1 MNSPYL
7 RILQLLKYRKNSD
20 HTSIGEWRDVCHTK
34 RIIAA
39 FKGHCSLEIEDIE
52 CRKDVF
58 MKKTSPIPQPK
69 TFGPLGNL
77 PLIDKDRPTLSL
89 SKLAD
94 EYGPIFQLNTPAGTT
109 IIVSGHELVEEIC
122 DESRFDKSIEG
133 ALEKVRAFSGDGLFT
148 SWTHEPNWRKAHNI
162 LMPTFSQRAMKE
174 YHSMM
179 VDIAVQLIQK
189 WARLNPNEAVDVPGD
204 MTRLT
209 LDTIGL
215 CGFNYRFNSYY
226 RETPH
231 PFINS
236 MVRALDEAMHQM
248 QRLDFQDKLMVRT
261 KRQFHHDIQTMF
273 SLVDSIIAERK
284 ADGDQDEKDLLAR
297 MLNVEDPETGE
308 KLDDENIRF
317 QIITFLIAG
326 HETTSGL
333 LSFAIYFLL
342 KNPDK
347 MKKAYEEVDQVLT
360 GPTPTYKQVL
370 QLSYIRMIL
379 NESLRLW
386 PTAPAF
392 SLYAK
397 EDTVI
402 GGKYPITTKDR
413 ISVLIPQLHRDKEA
427 WGENAEEFHPERF
440 ENPDQVPHHAYKPF
454 GNGQRACIGMQFA
467 LHEATLVLGMIL
479 QYFKLID
486 HTNYELDIKQTLTL
500 KPGDFKIR
508 VQSRNQEA
516 MNSAVLT
523 SDEKAPDDQKEK
535 PDTKSASIVGVNNR
549 PLLVLYG
556 SDTGTAEG
564 VARELADTASMHG
577 VRTEVA
583 ALNDQIGKLPKEGA
597 VLIVTSSYNGKPPS
611 NAGQFVQWLEEIK
624 PGELTGV
631 QYAVFGC
638 GDHNWASTYQDVPRY
653 IDEQLAQKGAARF
666 SARGEGD
673 VSGDFEGQ
681 LDQWKQTMWS
691 DAMNAFGL
699 KLNENAEKERSTL
712 SLEFVRGLGGS
723 PLARSYEAVH
733 ASVTEN
739 RELQSA
745 DSDRSTRH
753 IEIALPPGV
762 TYQEGDHLGVLPS
775 NSQEKVNRILRRF
788 GLKGNDQVTLTA
800 SGRSAA
806 HLPLDRPVSL
816 HDLLS
821 YSVDVQ
827 EAATRAQIRELAAF
841 TVCPPHKRELEDLA
855 EEGVYQEKILQ
866 KRISM
871 LDLLEKYEA
880 CEMPFERFL
889 ELLRPLKPRYYSIS
903 SSPRV
908 NPEQAAITVGVVR
921 SPAWSGHGEYRGVAS
936 NYLADRTPGDDI
948 DMFVRTPESRFQ
960 LPEDPEKPIIMV
972 GPGTGVAPFRG
983 FLQARAALK
992 QEGKT
997 LGEAHLYFG
1006 CRNDN
1011 DFIYRGELEAYEKEG
1026 IVTLHTAFSRKEG
1039 IPKTYVQHLMA
1050 ENAEELISIL
1060 DQGGHLYV
1068 CGDGSKMAPDVETTL
1083 QKAYQSVHGVGEQEA
1098 QKWLGN
1104 LQTNG
1109 MYAKDVW
1116 AGI

>member
-1 MNSPYL
+1 
-7 RILQLLKYRKNSD
+7 
-20 HTSIGEWRDVCHTK
+20 
-34 RIIAA
+34 
-39 FKGHCSLEIEDIE
+39 
-52 CRKDVF
+52 
-58 MKKTSPIPQPK
+58 MKETSPIPQPK

-77 PLIDKDRPTLSL
+77 PLIDKDKPTLSL
-89 SKLAD
+89 IKLA
-94 EYGPIFQLNTPAGTT
+94 EEQGPIFQLHTPAGTT
-109 IIVSGHELVEEIC
+109 IVVSGHELVKEVC
-122 DESRFDKSIEG
+122 DEERFDKSIEG

-162 LMPTFSQRAMKE
+162 LMPTFSQRAMKD
-174 YHSMM
+174 YHEKM

-248 QRLDFQDKLMVRT
+248 QRLDVQGKLMVRT
-261 KRQFHHDIQTMF
+261 KRQFHHDIKTMF
-273 SLVDSIIAERK
+273 LLVDSIIAERR
-284 ADGDQDEKDLLAR
+284 ANGDQDEKDLLAR

-308 KLDDENIRF
+308 KLADENIRF

-333 LSFAIYFLL
+333 LSFATYFLL
-342 KNPDK
+342 KHPDK
-347 MKKAYEEVDQVLT
+347 LKKAYEEADRVLT
-360 GPTPTYKQVL
+360 GAAPTYKQVL
-370 QLSYIRMIL
+370 ELKYIRMIL

-392 SLYAK
+392 SLYPK

-413 ISVLIPQLHRDKEA
+413 ISVLIPQLHRDQDA
-427 WGENAEEFHPERF
+427 WGKDAEEFRPERF
-440 ENPDQVPHHAYKPF
+440 EHQDQVPHHAYKPF

-479 QYFKLID
+479 KYFTLID
-486 HTNYELDIKQTLTL
+486 HENYELDIKQTLTL
-500 KPGDFKIR
+500 KPGDFRIR
-508 VQSRNQEA
+508 VQTRHQEA
-516 MNSAVLT
+516 ILADVPAA
-523 SDEKAPDDQKEK
+523 EKAAGDEQKEK
-535 PDTKSASIVGVNNR
+535 RETKGASVIGLNNR
-549 PLLVLYG
+549 PLLVMYG

-564 VARELADTASMHG
+564 VARELADTASLHG

-583 ALNDQIGKLPKEGA
+583 PLNDQIGKLPKEGA
-597 VLIVTSSYNGKPPS
+597 VVIVTSSYNGKPPS
-611 NAGQFVQWLEEIK
+611 NAGQFVQWLQEIK
-624 PGELTGV
+624 PGELEGV
-631 QYAVFGC
+631 HYAVFGC
-638 GDHNWASTYQDVPRY
+638 GDHNWASTYQYVPRF
-653 IDEQLAQKGAARF
+653 IDEQLAKKGATRF

-681 LDQWKQTMWS
+681 LDEWKKNMWA
-691 DAMNAFGL
+691 DAIKAFGL
-699 KLNENAEKERSTL
+699 ELNENADKERSML
-712 SLEFVRGLGGS
+712 SLQFVRGLGES
-723 PLARSYEAVH
+723 PLARSYEAAH
-733 ASVTEN
+733 ASIAEN

-753 IEIALPPGV
+753 IEIALPPDV
-762 TYQEGDHLGVLPS
+762 EYQEGDHLGVLPK
-775 NSQEKVNRILRRF
+775 NSPTNVSRILHRF
-788 GLKGNDQVTLTA
+788 GLKGTDQVTLSA
-800 SGRSAA
+800 SGRSAG
-806 HLPLDRPVSL
+806 HLPLGRPVSL

-821 YSVDVQ
+821 YSVEVQ

-841 TVCPPHKRELEDLA
+841 TACPPHKRELEELA
-855 EEGVYQEKILQ
+855 AEGVYQEQILK

-871 LDLLEKYEA
+871 LDLLEQYEA
-880 CEMPFERFL
+880 CDMPFERFL

-908 NPEQAAITVGVVR
+908 NSGQASITVGVVR
-921 SPAWSGHGEYRGVAS
+921 GPAWSGRGEYRGVS
-936 NYLADRTPGDDI
+936 SYYLAERQAGDDI
-948 DMFVRTPESRFQ
+948 VMFVRTPESRFQ
-960 LPEDPEKPIIMV
+960 LPEDPETPIIMV

-983 FLQARAALK
+983 FLQARSALK
-992 QEGKT
+992 REGKT

-1006 CRNDN
+1006 CRNDR
-1011 DFIYRGELEAYEKEG
+1011 DFIYRDELEQFEKDG
-1026 IVTLHTAFSRKEG
+1026 IVTVHTAFSRKEG
-1039 IPKTYVQHLMA
+1039 LPKTYVQHLMA
-1050 ENAEELISIL
+1050 DHAETLISIL
-1060 DQGGHLYV
+1060 DRGGRLYV
-1068 CGDGSKMAPDVETTL
+1068 CGDGSKMAPDVEAAL
-1083 QKAYQSVHGVGEQEA
+1083 QQAYQSVHGTGQQEA
-1098 QKWLGN
+1098 QN
-1104 LQTNG
+1104 LLKHLLDTG

-1116 AGI
+1116 SGI

>member
-1 MNSPYL
+1 
-7 RILQLLKYRKNSD
+7 
-20 HTSIGEWRDVCHTK
+20 
-34 RIIAA
+34 
-39 FKGHCSLEIEDIE
+39 
-52 CRKDVF
+52 
-58 MKKTSPIPQPK
+58 MKETSPIPQPK

-77 PLIDKDRPTLSL
+77 PLIDKDKPTLSL
-89 SKLAD
+89 IKLA
-94 EYGPIFQLNTPAGTT
+94 EEQGPIFQIHTPAGTT
-109 IIVSGHELVEEIC
+109 IVVSGHELVKEVC
-122 DESRFDKSIEG
+122 DEERFDKSIEG

-162 LMPTFSQRAMKE
+162 LMPTFSQRAMKD
-174 YHSMM
+174 YHEKM

-273 SLVDSIIAERK
+273 SLVDSIIAERRSN
-284 ADGDQDEKDLLAR
+284 GDQDEKDLLAR

-333 LSFAIYFLL
+333 LSFAIYYLL
-342 KNPDK
+342 KHPDK
-347 MKKAYEEVDQVLT
+347 LKKAYEEVDRVLT
-360 GPTPTYKQVL
+360 DAAPTYKQVL
-370 QLSYIRMIL
+370 ELTYIRMIL

-392 SLYAK
+392 SLYPK

-413 ISVLIPQLHRDKEA
+413 ISVLIPQLHRDRDA
-427 WGENAEEFHPERF
+427 WGEDAEEFRPERF
-440 ENPDQVPHHAYKPF
+440 EHQDQVPHHAYKPF

-467 LHEATLVLGMIL
+467 LHEATLVLGMVL
-479 QYFKLID
+479 KYFTLID
-486 HTNYELDIKQTLTL
+486 HENYELDIKQTLTL
-500 KPGDFKIR
+500 KPGDFRIR
-508 VQSRNQEA
+508 VQTRNQEA
-516 MNSAVLT
+516 IHADVPAA
-523 SDEKAPDDQKEK
+523 EKAAPDEQKEK
-535 PDTKSASIVGVNNR
+535 TETKGASVIGLNNR

-564 VARELADTASMHG
+564 VARELADTASLHG

-583 ALNDQIGKLPKEGA
+583 PLNDQIGKLPQEGA
-597 VLIVTSSYNGKPPS
+597 VVIVTSSYNGKPPS
-611 NAGQFVQWLEEIK
+611 NAGQFVQWLQEIK
-624 PGELTGV
+624 PGELEGV
-631 QYAVFGC
+631 HYAVFGC
-638 GDHNWASTYQDVPRY
+638 GDHNWASTYQYVPRF
-653 IDEQLAQKGAARF
+653 IDEQLAEKGATRF
-666 SARGEGD
+666 SPRGEGD

-681 LDQWKQTMWS
+681 LDEWKKSMWS
-691 DAMNAFGL
+691 DAIKAFGL
-699 KLNENAEKERSTL
+699 ELNENADKERSTL
-712 SLEFVRGLGGS
+712 SLQFVRGLGES
-723 PLARSYEAVH
+723 PLARSYEAAH
-733 ASVTEN
+733 ASIAEN

-745 DSDRSTRH
+745 NSDRSTRH
-753 IEIALPPGV
+753 IEIALPPDV
-762 TYQEGDHLGVLPS
+762 EYREGDHLGVLPR
-775 NSQEKVNRILRRF
+775 NSQTNVSRILHRF
-788 GLKGNDQVTLTA
+788 GLKGTDQVTLSA
-800 SGRSAA
+800 SGRSAG
-806 HLPLDRPVSL
+806 HLPLGRPVSL
-816 HDLLS
+816 QDLLS
-821 YSVDVQ
+821 YSVEVQ

-841 TVCPPHKRELEDLA
+841 TVCPPHKRELEDLTA
-855 EEGVYQEKILQ
+855 EGVYQEQILK

-880 CEMPFERFL
+880 CDMPFERFL

-908 NPEQAAITVGVVR
+908 NPEQASITVGVVR
-921 SPAWSGHGEYRGVAS
+921 GPAWSGRGEYRGVAS
-936 NYLADRTPGDDI
+936 NYLAERKAGDDVV
-948 DMFVRTPESRFQ
+948 MFVRTPESRFQ
-960 LPEDPEKPIIMV
+960 LPEDPETPIIMV

-992 QEGKT
+992 REGKT

-1006 CRNDN
+1006 CRNDR
-1011 DFIYRGELEAYEKEG
+1011 DFIYREELEQFEKDG
-1026 IVTLHTAFSRKEG
+1026 IVTVHTAFSRKEG
-1039 IPKTYVQHLMA
+1039 MPKTYVQHLMSDHA
-1050 ENAEELISIL
+1050 ETLISIL
-1060 DQGGHLYV
+1060 DRGGRLYV
-1068 CGDGSKMAPDVETTL
+1068 CGDGSKMAPDVEAAL
-1083 QKAYQSVHGVGEQEA
+1083 QKAYQSVHGTSEQEA
-1098 QKWLGN
+1098 QNWLKH
-1104 LQTNG
+1104 LQDTG
-1109 MYAKDVW
+1109 IYAKDVW
-1116 AGI
+1116 SGL

>member
-1 MNSPYL
+1 
-7 RILQLLKYRKNSD
+7 
-20 HTSIGEWRDVCHTK
+20 
-34 RIIAA
+34 
-39 FKGHCSLEIEDIE
+39 
-52 CRKDVF
+52 
-58 MKKTSPIPQPK
+58 MKETSPIPQPK

-89 SKLAD
+89 IKLA
-94 EYGPIFQLNTPAGTT
+94 EEQGPIFQIHTPAGTT
-109 IIVSGHELVEEIC
+109 IVVSGHELVKEVC
-122 DESRFDKSIEG
+122 DEERFDKSIEG

-162 LMPTFSQRAMKE
+162 LMPTFSQRAMKD
-174 YHSMM
+174 YHEKM

-273 SLVDSIIAERK
+273 SLVDSIIAERRSN
-284 ADGDQDEKDLLAR
+284 GDQDEKDLLAR

-333 LSFAIYFLL
+333 LSFAIYYLL
-342 KNPDK
+342 KHPDK
-347 MKKAYEEVDQVLT
+347 LKKAYEEVDRVLT
-360 GPTPTYKQVL
+360 DAAPTYKQVL
-370 QLSYIRMIL
+370 ELTYIRMIL

-392 SLYAK
+392 SLYPK

-413 ISVLIPQLHRDKEA
+413 ISVLIPQLHRDRDA
-427 WGENAEEFHPERF
+427 WGEDAEEFRPERF
-440 ENPDQVPHHAYKPF
+440 EHQDQVPHHAYKPF

-467 LHEATLVLGMIL
+467 LHEATLVLGMVL
-479 QYFKLID
+479 KYFTLID
-486 HTNYELDIKQTLTL
+486 HENYELDIKQTLTL
-500 KPGDFKIR
+500 KPGDFRIR
-508 VQSRNQEA
+508 VQTRNQEA
-516 MNSAVLT
+516 IHADVPAA
-523 SDEKAPDDQKEK
+523 EKAAPDEQKEK
-535 PDTKSASIVGVNNR
+535 TETKGASVIGLNNR

-564 VARELADTASMHG
+564 VARELADTASLHG

-583 ALNDQIGKLPKEGA
+583 PLNDQIGKLPQDGA
-597 VLIVTSSYNGKPPS
+597 VVIVTSSYNGKPPS
-611 NAGQFVQWLEEIK
+611 NAGQFVQWLQEIK
-624 PGELTGV
+624 PGELEGV
-631 QYAVFGC
+631 HYAVFGC
-638 GDHNWASTYQDVPRY
+638 GDHNWASTYQYVPRF
-653 IDEQLAQKGAARF
+653 IDEQLAEKGATRF
-666 SARGEGD
+666 SKRGEGD

-681 LDQWKQTMWS
+681 LDEWKKSMWA
-691 DAMNAFGL
+691 DAIKAFGL
-699 KLNENAEKERSTL
+699 ELNENADKERSTL
-712 SLEFVRGLGGS
+712 SLQFVRGLGES
-723 PLARSYEAVH
+723 PLARSYEAAH
-733 ASVTEN
+733 ASIAEN

-753 IEIALPPGV
+753 IEIALPPDV
-762 TYQEGDHLGVLPS
+762 EYREGDHLGVLPR
-775 NSQEKVNRILRRF
+775 NSQTNVSRILHRF
-788 GLKGNDQVTLTA
+788 GLKGTDQVTLSA
-800 SGRSAA
+800 SGRSAG
-806 HLPLDRPVSL
+806 HLPLGRPVSL
-816 HDLLS
+816 QDLLS
-821 YSVDVQ
+821 YSVEVQ

-841 TVCPPHKRELEDLA
+841 TVCPPHKRELQDLTA
-855 EEGVYQEKILQ
+855 EGVYQEQILK

-880 CEMPFERFL
+880 CDMPFERFL

-908 NPEQAAITVGVVR
+908 NPEQASITVGVVR
-921 SPAWSGHGEYRGVAS
+921 GPAWSGLGEYRGVAS
-936 NYLADRTPGDDI
+936 NYLAERKTGDDVV
-948 DMFVRTPESRFQ
+948 MFVRTPEARFQ
-960 LPEDPEKPIIMV
+960 LPENPENPIIMV

-992 QEGKT
+992 REGKT

-1006 CRNDN
+1006 CRNDW
-1011 DFIYRGELEAYEKEG
+1011 DFIYREELEQFEKDG
-1026 IVTLHTAFSRKEG
+1026 IVTVHTAFSRKEG
-1039 IPKTYVQHLMA
+1039 MPKTYVQHLMSDHA
-1050 ENAEELISIL
+1050 ETLISIL
-1060 DQGGHLYV
+1060 DRGGRLYV
-1068 CGDGSKMAPDVETTL
+1068 CGDGSKMAPDVEAAL
-1083 QKAYQSVHGVGEQEA
+1083 QKAYQSVHGTSEQEA
-1098 QKWLGN
+1098 QNWLKH
-1104 LQTNG
+1104 LQDTG
-1109 MYAKDVW
+1109 IYAKDVW
-1116 AGI
+1116 SGL

>member
-1 MNSPYL
+1 
-7 RILQLLKYRKNSD
+7 
-20 HTSIGEWRDVCHTK
+20 
-34 RIIAA
+34 
-39 FKGHCSLEIEDIE
+39 
-52 CRKDVF
+52 
-58 MKKTSPIPQPK
+58 MKETSPIPQPK

-89 SKLAD
+89 IKLA
-94 EYGPIFQLNTPAGTT
+94 EEQGPIFQIHTPAGTT
-109 IIVSGHELVEEIC
+109 IVVSGHELVKEVC
-122 DESRFDKSIEG
+122 DEERFDKSIEG

-162 LMPTFSQRAMKE
+162 LMPTFSQRAMKD
-174 YHSMM
+174 YHEKM

-273 SLVDSIIAERK
+273 SLVDSIIAERRSN
-284 ADGDQDEKDLLAR
+284 GDQDEKDLLAR

-333 LSFAIYFLL
+333 LSFAIYYLL
-342 KNPDK
+342 KHPDK
-347 MKKAYEEVDQVLT
+347 LKKAYEEVDRVLT
-360 GPTPTYKQVL
+360 DAAPTYKQVL
-370 QLSYIRMIL
+370 ELTYIRMIL

-392 SLYAK
+392 SLYPK
-397 EDTVI
+397 EYTVI

-413 ISVLIPQLHRDKEA
+413 ISVLIPQLHRDRDA
-427 WGENAEEFHPERF
+427 WGADAEEFRPERF
-440 ENPDQVPHHAYKPF
+440 EHQDQVPHHAYKPF

-467 LHEATLVLGMIL
+467 LHEATLVLGMVL
-479 QYFKLID
+479 KYFTLID
-486 HTNYELDIKQTLTL
+486 HENYELDIKQTLTL
-500 KPGDFKIR
+500 KPGDFRIR
-508 VQSRNQEA
+508 VQTRNQEA
-516 MNSAVLT
+516 IHADVRAT
-523 SDEKAPDDQKEK
+523 EKAAPDEQKEK
-535 PDTKSASIVGVNNR
+535 TETKGASVIGLNNR

-564 VARELADTASMHG
+564 VARELADTASLHG

-583 ALNDQIGKLPKEGA
+583 PLNDQIGKLPQEGA
-597 VLIVTSSYNGKPPS
+597 VVIVTSSYNGKPPS
-611 NAGQFVQWLEEIK
+611 NAGQFVQWLQEIK
-624 PGELTGV
+624 PGELEGV
-631 QYAVFGC
+631 HYAVFGC
-638 GDHNWASTYQDVPRY
+638 GDHNWASTYQYVPRF
-653 IDEQLAQKGAARF
+653 IDEQLAEKGATRF
-666 SARGEGD
+666 SKRGEGD

-681 LDQWKQTMWS
+681 LDEWKKSMWA
-691 DAMNAFGL
+691 DAIKAFGL
-699 KLNENAEKERSTL
+699 ELNENADKERSTL
-712 SLEFVRGLGGS
+712 SLQFVRGLGES
-723 PLARSYEAVH
+723 PLARSYEAAH
-733 ASVTEN
+733 ASIAEN

-745 DSDRSTRH
+745 NSDRSTRH
-753 IEIALPPGV
+753 IEIALPPDV
-762 TYQEGDHLGVLPS
+762 EYREGDHLGVLPR
-775 NSQEKVNRILRRF
+775 NSQTNVSRILHRF
-788 GLKGNDQVTLTA
+788 GLKGTDQVTLSA
-800 SGRSAA
+800 SGRSAG
-806 HLPLDRPVSL
+806 HLPLGRPVSL
-816 HDLLS
+816 QDLLS
-821 YSVDVQ
+821 YSVEVQ

-841 TVCPPHKRELEDLA
+841 TVCPPHKRELEDLTA
-855 EEGVYQEKILQ
+855 EGVYQEQILK

-880 CEMPFERFL
+880 CDMPFERFL

-908 NPEQAAITVGVVR
+908 NPEQASITVGVVR
-921 SPAWSGHGEYRGVAS
+921 GPAWSGLGEYRGVAS
-936 NYLADRTPGDDI
+936 NYLAERKTGDDVV
-948 DMFVRTPESRFQ
+948 MFIRTPESRFQ
-960 LPEDPEKPIIMV
+960 LPEDPETPIIMV

-992 QEGKT
+992 REGKT

-1006 CRNDN
+1006 CRNDR
-1011 DFIYRGELEAYEKEG
+1011 DFIYRDELEQFEKDG
-1026 IVTLHTAFSRKEG
+1026 IVTVHTAFSRKEG
-1039 IPKTYVQHLMA
+1039 MPKTYVQHLMSDHA
-1050 ENAEELISIL
+1050 ETLISIL
-1060 DQGGHLYV
+1060 DRGGRLYV
-1068 CGDGSKMAPDVETTL
+1068 CGDGSKMAPDVEAAL
-1083 QKAYQSVHGVGEQEA
+1083 QKAYQSVHGTSEQEA
-1098 QKWLGN
+1098 QNWLKH
-1104 LQTNG
+1104 LQDTG
-1109 MYAKDVW
+1109 IYAKDVW
-1116 AGI
+1116 SGL

>member
-1 MNSPYL
+1 
-7 RILQLLKYRKNSD
+7 
-20 HTSIGEWRDVCHTK
+20 
-34 RIIAA
+34 
-39 FKGHCSLEIEDIE
+39 
-52 CRKDVF
+52 
-58 MKKTSPIPQPK
+58 MKETSPIPQPK

-89 SKLAD
+89 IKLA
-94 EYGPIFQLNTPAGTT
+94 EEQGPIFQIHTPAGTT
-109 IIVSGHELVEEIC
+109 IVVSGHELVKEVC
-122 DESRFDKSIEG
+122 DEERFDKSIEG

-162 LMPTFSQRAMKE
+162 LMPTFSQRAMKD
-174 YHSMM
+174 YHEKM

-273 SLVDSIIAERK
+273 SLVDSIIAERRSN
-284 ADGDQDEKDLLAR
+284 GDQDEKDLLAR

-333 LSFAIYFLL
+333 LSFAIYYLL
-342 KNPDK
+342 KHPDK
-347 MKKAYEEVDQVLT
+347 LKKAYEEVDRVLT
-360 GPTPTYKQVL
+360 DAAPTYKQVL
-370 QLSYIRMIL
+370 ELTYIRMIL

-392 SLYAK
+392 SLYPK

-413 ISVLIPQLHRDKEA
+413 ISVLIPQLHRDRDA
-427 WGENAEEFHPERF
+427 WGEDAEEFRPERF
-440 ENPDQVPHHAYKPF
+440 EHQDQVPHHAYKPF

-467 LHEATLVLGMIL
+467 LHEATLVLGMVL
-479 QYFKLID
+479 KYFTLID
-486 HTNYELDIKQTLTL
+486 HENYELDIKQTLTL
-500 KPGDFKIR
+500 KPGDFRIR
-508 VQSRNQEA
+508 VQTRNQEA
-516 MNSAVLT
+516 IHADVPAA
-523 SDEKAPDDQKEK
+523 EKAAPDEQKEK
-535 PDTKSASIVGVNNR
+535 TETKGASVIGLNNR

-564 VARELADTASMHG
+564 VARELADTASLHG

-583 ALNDQIGKLPKEGA
+583 PLNDQIGKLPQEGA
-597 VLIVTSSYNGKPPS
+597 VVIVTSSYNGKPPS
-611 NAGQFVQWLEEIK
+611 NAGQFVQWLQEIK
-624 PGELTGV
+624 PGELEGV
-631 QYAVFGC
+631 HYAVFGC
-638 GDHNWASTYQDVPRY
+638 GDHNWASTYQYVPRF
-653 IDEQLAQKGAARF
+653 IDEQLAEKGATRF
-666 SARGEGD
+666 SPRGEGD

-681 LDQWKQTMWS
+681 LDEWKKSMWS
-691 DAMNAFGL
+691 DAIKAFGL
-699 KLNENAEKERSTL
+699 ELNENADKERSTL
-712 SLEFVRGLGGS
+712 SLQFVRGLGES
-723 PLARSYEAVH
+723 PLARSYEAAH
-733 ASVTEN
+733 ASIAEN

-745 DSDRSTRH
+745 NSDRSTRH
-753 IEIALPPGV
+753 IEIALPPDV
-762 TYQEGDHLGVLPS
+762 EYREGDHLGVLPR
-775 NSQEKVNRILRRF
+775 NSQTNVSRILHRF
-788 GLKGNDQVTLTA
+788 GLKGTDQVTLSA
-800 SGRSAA
+800 SGRSAG
-806 HLPLDRPVSL
+806 HLPLGRPVSL
-816 HDLLS
+816 QDLLS
-821 YSVDVQ
+821 YSVEVQ

-841 TVCPPHKRELEDLA
+841 TVCPPHKRELEDLTA
-855 EEGVYQEKILQ
+855 EGVYQEQILK

-880 CEMPFERFL
+880 CDMPFERFL

-908 NPEQAAITVGVVR
+908 NPEQASITVGVVR
-921 SPAWSGHGEYRGVAS
+921 GPAWSGRGEYRGVAS
-936 NYLADRTPGDDI
+936 NYLAERKTGDDVV
-948 DMFVRTPESRFQ
+948 MFVRTPESRFQ
-960 LPEDPEKPIIMV
+960 LPENPETPIIMV

-992 QEGKT
+992 REGKT

-1006 CRNDN
+1006 CRNDR
-1011 DFIYRGELEAYEKEG
+1011 DFIYRDELEQFEKDG
-1026 IVTLHTAFSRKEG
+1026 IVTVHTAFSRKEG
-1039 IPKTYVQHLMA
+1039 MPKTYVQHLMSDHA
-1050 ENAEELISIL
+1050 ETLISIV
-1060 DQGGHLYV
+1060 DRGGRLYV
-1068 CGDGSKMAPDVETTL
+1068 CGDGSKMAPDVEAAL
-1083 QKAYQSVHGVGEQEA
+1083 QKAYQSVHGTSEQEA
-1098 QKWLGN
+1098 QNWLKH
-1104 LQTNG
+1104 LQDTG
-1109 MYAKDVW
+1109 IYAKDVW
-1116 AGI
+1116 SGL

>member
-1 MNSPYL
+1 
-7 RILQLLKYRKNSD
+7 
-20 HTSIGEWRDVCHTK
+20 
-34 RIIAA
+34 
-39 FKGHCSLEIEDIE
+39 
-52 CRKDVF
+52 
-58 MKKTSPIPQPK
+58 MKETSPIPQPK
-69 TFGPLGNL
+69 TYGPLGNL
-77 PLIDKDRPTLSL
+77 PLIDKDKPTLSL
-89 SKLAD
+89 IKLA
-94 EYGPIFQLNTPAGTT
+94 EEQGPIFQIHTPAGTT
-109 IIVSGHELVEEIC
+109 IVVSGHELVKEVC
-122 DESRFDKSIEG
+122 DEERFDKSIEG

-162 LMPTFSQRAMKE
+162 LMPTFSQRAMKD
-174 YHSMM
+174 YHEKM

-273 SLVDSIIAERK
+273 SLVDSIIAERRSN
-284 ADGDQDEKDLLAR
+284 GDQDEKDLLAR

-333 LSFAIYFLL
+333 LSFAIYYLL
-342 KNPDK
+342 KHPDK
-347 MKKAYEEVDQVLT
+347 LKKAYEEVDRVLT
-360 GPTPTYKQVL
+360 DAAPTYKQVL
-370 QLSYIRMIL
+370 ELTYIRMIL

-392 SLYAK
+392 SLYPK

-413 ISVLIPQLHRDKEA
+413 ISVLIPQLHRDRDA
-427 WGENAEEFHPERF
+427 WGEDAEEFRPERF
-440 ENPDQVPHHAYKPF
+440 EHQDQVPHHAYKPF

-467 LHEATLVLGMIL
+467 LHEATLVLGMVL
-479 QYFKLID
+479 KYFTLID
-486 HTNYELDIKQTLTL
+486 HENYELDIKQTLTL
-500 KPGDFKIR
+500 KPGDFRIR
-508 VQSRNQEA
+508 VQTRNQEA
-516 MNSAVLT
+516 IHADVPAA
-523 SDEKAPDDQKEK
+523 EKAAPDEQKEK
-535 PDTKSASIVGVNNR
+535 TETKGASVIGLNNR

-564 VARELADTASMHG
+564 VARELADTASLHG

-583 ALNDQIGKLPKEGA
+583 PLNDQIGKLPQEGA
-597 VLIVTSSYNGKPPS
+597 VVIVTSSYNGKPPS
-611 NAGQFVQWLEEIK
+611 NAGQFVQWLQEIK
-624 PGELTGV
+624 PGELEGV
-631 QYAVFGC
+631 HYAVFGC
-638 GDHNWASTYQDVPRY
+638 GDHNWASTYQYVPRF
-653 IDEQLAQKGAARF
+653 IDEQLAEKGATRF
-666 SARGEGD
+666 SKRGEGD

-681 LDQWKQTMWS
+681 LDEWKKSMWA
-691 DAMNAFGL
+691 DAIKAFGL
-699 KLNENAEKERSTL
+699 ELNENADKERSTL
-712 SLEFVRGLGGS
+712 SLQFVRGLGES
-723 PLARSYEAVH
+723 PLARSYEAAH
-733 ASVTEN
+733 ASIAEN

-745 DSDRSTRH
+745 NSDRSTRH
-753 IEIALPPGV
+753 IEIALPPDV
-762 TYQEGDHLGVLPS
+762 EYREGDHLGVLPR
-775 NSQEKVNRILRRF
+775 NSQTNVNRILHRF
-788 GLKGNDQVTLTA
+788 GLKGTDQVTLSA
-800 SGRSAA
+800 SGRSAG
-806 HLPLDRPVSL
+806 HLPLGRPVSL
-816 HDLLS
+816 QDLLS
-821 YSVDVQ
+821 YSVEVQ

-841 TVCPPHKRELEDLA
+841 TVCPPHKRELEDLTA
-855 EEGVYQEKILQ
+855 EGVYQEQILK

-880 CEMPFERFL
+880 CDMPFERFL

-908 NPEQAAITVGVVR
+908 NPEQASITVGVVR
-921 SPAWSGHGEYRGVAS
+921 GPAWSGLGEYRGVAS
-936 NYLADRTPGDDI
+936 NYLAERKAGDDVV
-948 DMFVRTPESRFQ
+948 MFVRTPESRFQ
-960 LPEDPEKPIIMV
+960 LPEDPETPIIMV

-992 QEGKT
+992 REGKT

-1006 CRNDN
+1006 CRNDR
-1011 DFIYRGELEAYEKEG
+1011 DFIYRDELEQFEKDG
-1026 IVTLHTAFSRKEG
+1026 IVTVHTAFSRKEG
-1039 IPKTYVQHLMA
+1039 MPKTYVQHLMSDHA
-1050 ENAEELISIL
+1050 ETLISIL
-1060 DQGGHLYV
+1060 DRGGRLYV
-1068 CGDGSKMAPDVETTL
+1068 CGDGSKMAPDVEAAL
-1083 QKAYQSVHGVGEQEA
+1083 QKAYQSVHGTSEQEA
-1098 QKWLGN
+1098 QNWLKH
-1104 LQTNG
+1104 LQDTG
-1109 MYAKDVW
+1109 IYAKDVW
-1116 AGI
+1116 SGL

>member
-1 MNSPYL
+1 
-7 RILQLLKYRKNSD
+7 
-20 HTSIGEWRDVCHTK
+20 
-34 RIIAA
+34 
-39 FKGHCSLEIEDIE
+39 
-52 CRKDVF
+52 
-58 MKKTSPIPQPK
+58 MKETSPIPQPK

-89 SKLAD
+89 IKLA
-94 EYGPIFQLNTPAGTT
+94 EEQGPIFQIHTPAGTT
-109 IIVSGHELVEEIC
+109 IVVSGHELVKEVC
-122 DESRFDKSIEG
+122 DEERFDKSIEG

-162 LMPTFSQRAMKE
+162 LMPTFSQRAMKD
-174 YHSMM
+174 YHEKM

-231 PFINS
+231 PFISS

-273 SLVDSIIAERK
+273 SLVDSIIAERRSN
-284 ADGDQDEKDLLAR
+284 GDQDEKDLLAR

-333 LSFAIYFLL
+333 LSFAIYYLL
-342 KNPDK
+342 KHPDK
-347 MKKAYEEVDQVLT
+347 LKKAYEEVDRVLT
-360 GPTPTYKQVL
+360 DAAPTYKQVL
-370 QLSYIRMIL
+370 ELTYIRMIL

-392 SLYAK
+392 SLYPK

-413 ISVLIPQLHRDKEA
+413 ISVLIPQLHRDRDA
-427 WGENAEEFHPERF
+427 WGEDAEEFRPERF
-440 ENPDQVPHHAYKPF
+440 EHQDQVPHHAYKPF

-467 LHEATLVLGMIL
+467 LHEATLVLGMVL
-479 QYFKLID
+479 KYFTLID
-486 HTNYELDIKQTLTL
+486 HENYELDIKQTLTL
-500 KPGDFKIR
+500 KPGDFRIR
-508 VQSRNQEA
+508 VQTRNQEA
-516 MNSAVLT
+516 IHADVPAA
-523 SDEKAPDDQKEK
+523 EKAAPDEQKEK
-535 PDTKSASIVGVNNR
+535 TETKGASVIGLNNR

-564 VARELADTASMHG
+564 VARELADTASLHG

-583 ALNDQIGKLPKEGA
+583 PLNDQIGKLPQEGA
-597 VLIVTSSYNGKPPS
+597 VVIVTSSYNGKPPS
-611 NAGQFVQWLEEIK
+611 NAGQFVQWLQEIK
-624 PGELTGV
+624 PGELEGV
-631 QYAVFGC
+631 HYAVFGC
-638 GDHNWASTYQDVPRY
+638 GDHNWASTYQYVPRF
-653 IDEQLAQKGAARF
+653 IDEQLAEKGATRF
-666 SARGEGD
+666 SPRGEGD

-681 LDQWKQTMWS
+681 LDEWKKSMWS
-691 DAMNAFGL
+691 DAIKAFGL
-699 KLNENAEKERSTL
+699 ELNENADKERSTL
-712 SLEFVRGLGGS
+712 SLQFVRGLGES
-723 PLARSYEAVH
+723 PLARSYEAAH
-733 ASVTEN
+733 ASIAEN

-745 DSDRSTRH
+745 NSDRSTRH
-753 IEIALPPGV
+753 IEIALPPDV
-762 TYQEGDHLGVLPS
+762 EYREGDHLGVLPR
-775 NSQEKVNRILRRF
+775 NSQTNVSRILHRF
-788 GLKGNDQVTLTA
+788 GLKGTDQVTLSA
-800 SGRSAA
+800 SGRSAG
-806 HLPLDRPVSL
+806 HLPLGRPVSL
-816 HDLLS
+816 QDLLS
-821 YSVDVQ
+821 YSVEVQ

-841 TVCPPHKRELEDLA
+841 TVCPPHKRELEDLTA
-855 EEGVYQEKILQ
+855 EGVYQEQILK

-880 CEMPFERFL
+880 CDMPFERFL
-889 ELLRPLKPRYYSIS
+889 ELLRSLKPRYYSIS

-908 NPEQAAITVGVVR
+908 NPEQASITVGVVR
-921 SPAWSGHGEYRGVAS
+921 GPAWSGRGEYRGVAS
-936 NYLADRTPGDDI
+936 NYLAERKAGDDVV
-948 DMFVRTPESRFQ
+948 MFVRTPESRFQ
-960 LPEDPEKPIIMV
+960 LPEDPETPIIMV

-992 QEGKT
+992 REGKT

-1006 CRNDN
+1006 CRNDR
-1011 DFIYRGELEAYEKEG
+1011 DFIYREELEQFEKDG
-1026 IVTLHTAFSRKEG
+1026 IVTVHTAFSRKEG
-1039 IPKTYVQHLMA
+1039 MPKTYVQHLMSDHA
-1050 ENAEELISIL
+1050 ETLISIL
-1060 DQGGHLYV
+1060 DRGGRLYV
-1068 CGDGSKMAPDVETTL
+1068 CGDGSKMAPDVEAAL
-1083 QKAYQSVHGVGEQEA
+1083 QKAYQSVHGTSEQEA
-1098 QKWLGN
+1098 QNWLKH
-1104 LQTNG
+1104 LQDTG
-1109 MYAKDVW
+1109 IYAKDVW
-1116 AGI
+1116 SGL

>member
-1 MNSPYL
+1 
-7 RILQLLKYRKNSD
+7 
-20 HTSIGEWRDVCHTK
+20 
-34 RIIAA
+34 
-39 FKGHCSLEIEDIE
+39 
-52 CRKDVF
+52 
-58 MKKTSPIPQPK
+58 MKETSPIPQPK
-69 TFGPLGNL
+69 TYGPLGNL
-77 PLIDKDRPTLSL
+77 PLIDKDKPTLSL
-89 SKLAD
+89 IKLA
-94 EYGPIFQLNTPAGTT
+94 EEQGPIFQIHTPAGTT
-109 IIVSGHELVEEIC
+109 IVVSGHELVKEVC
-122 DESRFDKSIEG
+122 DEERFDKSIEG

-162 LMPTFSQRAMKE
+162 LMPTFSQRAMKD
-174 YHSMM
+174 YHEKM

-226 RETPH
+226 REMPH

-273 SLVDSIIAERK
+273 SLVDSIIAERRSN
-284 ADGDQDEKDLLAR
+284 GDQDEKDLLAR

-342 KNPDK
+342 KHPDK
-347 MKKAYEEVDQVLT
+347 LKKAYEEVDRVLT
-360 GPTPTYKQVL
+360 GAAPTYKQVL
-370 QLSYIRMIL
+370 ELKYIRMIL

-392 SLYAK
+392 SLYPK

-402 GGKYPITTKDR
+402 GGKYMITTQDR
-413 ISVLIPQLHRDKEA
+413 ISVLIPQLHRDQDA
-427 WGENAEEFHPERF
+427 WGEDAEEFRPERF
-440 ENPDQVPHHAYKPF
+440 EHQDQVPHHAYKPF

-467 LHEATLVLGMIL
+467 LHEATLVLGMVL
-479 QYFKLID
+479 KYFTLID
-486 HTNYELDIKQTLTL
+486 HENYELDIKQTLTL
-500 KPGDFKIR
+500 KPGDFRIR
-508 VQSRNQEA
+508 VQTRHQEA
-516 MNSAVLT
+516 IHTDVPAA
-523 SDEKAPDDQKEK
+523 EKAAPVEQKEETE
-535 PDTKSASIVGVNNR
+535 TKGASVIGLNNR

-564 VARELADTASMHG
+564 VARELADTASLHG

-583 ALNDQIGKLPKEGA
+583 PLNDRIGKLPKEGA
-597 VLIVTSSYNGKPPS
+597 VVIVTASYNGKPPS
-611 NAGQFVQWLEEIK
+611 NAGQFVQWLQEIK
-624 PGELTGV
+624 PGELEGV
-631 QYAVFGC
+631 HYAVFGC
-638 GDHNWASTYQDVPRY
+638 GDHNWASTYQYVPRF
-653 IDEQLAQKGAARF
+653 IDEQLAEKGATRF
-666 SARGEGD
+666 SERGEGD

-681 LDQWKQTMWS
+681 LDEWKKSMWT
-691 DAMNAFGL
+691 DAIKAFGL
-699 KLNENAEKERSTL
+699 ELNENADKERSTL
-712 SLEFVRGLGGS
+712 SLQFVRGLGES
-723 PLARSYEAVH
+723 PLARSYEAAH
-733 ASVTEN
+733 ASIAEN

-753 IEIALPPGV
+753 IEIALPPDV
-762 TYQEGDHLGVLPS
+762 EYREGDHLGVLPR
-775 NSQEKVNRILRRF
+775 NSQTNVSRILHRF
-788 GLKGNDQVTLTA
+788 GLKGTDQVTLSA
-800 SGRSAA
+800 SGRSAG
-806 HLPLDRPVSL
+806 HLPLGRPVSL

-821 YSVDVQ
+821 YSVEVQ
-827 EAATRAQIRELAAF
+827 EAASRAQIRELAAF
-841 TVCPPHKRELEDLA
+841 TVCPPHKSELENLA
-855 EEGVYQEKILQ
+855 AEGVYQEQILK

-871 LDLLEKYEA
+871 LELLEQYES

-908 NPEQAAITVGVVR
+908 NPEQASITVGVVR
-921 SPAWSGHGEYRGVAS
+921 GPAWSGRGEYRGVS
-936 NYLADRTPGDDI
+936 SSYLAERQAGDDVV
-948 DMFVRTPESRFQ
+948 MFVRTPESRFQ
-960 LPEDPEKPIIMV
+960 LPEDPETPIIMV

-992 QEGKT
+992 REGKA

-1006 CRNDN
+1006 CRNDH
-1011 DFIYRGELEAYEKEG
+1011 DFIYRDELEQFEKDG
-1026 IVTLHTAFSRKEG
+1026 IVTVHTAFSRKEG
-1039 IPKTYVQHLMA
+1039 MPKTYVQHLMA
-1050 ENAEELISIL
+1050 DHAETLISIL
-1060 DQGGHLYV
+1060 DRGGRLYV
-1068 CGDGSKMAPDVETTL
+1068 CGDGSKMAPDVEDGL
-1083 QKAYQSVHGVGEQEA
+1083 QKAYQSVQGTGEEEA
-1098 QKWLGN
+1098 QNWLKH
-1104 LQTNG
+1104 LQDTG
-1109 MYAKDVW
+1109 IYAKDVW
-1116 AGI
+1116 SGV

>member
-1 MNSPYL
+1 
-7 RILQLLKYRKNSD
+7 
-20 HTSIGEWRDVCHTK
+20 
-34 RIIAA
+34 
-39 FKGHCSLEIEDIE
+39 
-52 CRKDVF
+52 
-58 MKKTSPIPQPK
+58 MKETSPIPQPK

-77 PLIDKDRPTLSL
+77 PLIDKDKPTLSL
-89 SKLAD
+89 IKLA
-94 EYGPIFQLNTPAGTT
+94 EEQGPIFQIHTPAGTT
-109 IIVSGHELVEEIC
+109 IVVSGHELVKEVC
-122 DESRFDKSIEG
+122 DEERFDKSIEG

-162 LMPTFSQRAMKE
+162 LMPTFSQRAMKD
-174 YHSMM
+174 YHEKM

-248 QRLDFQDKLMVRT
+248 QRLDVQDKLMVRT

-273 SLVDSIIAERK
+273 SLVDSIIAERRSN
-284 ADGDQDEKDLLAR
+284 GDQDEKDLLAR
-297 MLNVEDPETGE
+297 MLNVEDQETGE

-342 KNPDK
+342 KHPDK
-347 MKKAYEEVDQVLT
+347 LKKAYEEVDRVLT
-360 GPTPTYKQVL
+360 GAAPTYKQVL
-370 QLSYIRMIL
+370 ELKYIRMIL

-392 SLYAK
+392 SLYPK

-413 ISVLIPQLHRDKEA
+413 ISVLIPQLHRDRDA
-427 WGENAEEFHPERF
+427 WGEDAGEFRPERF
-440 ENPDQVPHHAYKPF
+440 EHQDQVPHHAYKPF

-467 LHEATLVLGMIL
+467 LHEAALVLGMIL
-479 QYFKLID
+479 KYFTLID
-486 HTNYELDIKQTLTL
+486 HENYELDIKQTLTL
-500 KPGDFKIR
+500 KPGDFRIR
-508 VQSRNQEA
+508 VQTRHQEA
-516 MNSAVLT
+516 ILADVPEA
-523 SDEKAPDDQKEK
+523 EKAAADEQKEK
-535 PDTKSASIVGVNNR
+535 RETKGASVIGLNNR
-549 PLLVLYG
+549 PLLVMYG

-564 VARELADTASMHG
+564 AARELADTASLHG

-583 ALNDQIGKLPKEGA
+583 PLNDQIGKLPKEGA
-597 VLIVTSSYNGKPPS
+597 VVIVTSSYNGKPPS
-611 NAGQFVQWLEEIK
+611 NAGQFVQWLQEIK
-624 PGELTGV
+624 PGELEGV
-631 QYAVFGC
+631 HYAVFGC
-638 GDHNWASTYQDVPRY
+638 GDHNWASTYQYVPRF
-653 IDEQLAQKGAARF
+653 IDEQLAKKGATRF

-681 LDQWKQTMWS
+681 LDEWKKNMWA
-691 DAMNAFGL
+691 DAIKAFGL
-699 KLNENAEKERSTL
+699 ELNENADKERSTL
-712 SLEFVRGLGGS
+712 SLQFVRGLGES
-723 PLARSYEAVH
+723 PLARSYEAAH
-733 ASVTEN
+733 ASIAEN

-745 DSDRSTRH
+745 NSDRSTRH
-753 IEIALPPGV
+753 IEIALPPDV
-762 TYQEGDHLGVLPS
+762 EYQEGDHLGVLPR
-775 NSQEKVNRILRRF
+775 NSQTNVSRILHRF
-788 GLKGNDQVTLTA
+788 GLKGSDQVTLSA
-800 SGRSAA
+800 SGRSAG
-806 HLPLDRPVSL
+806 HLPLGRPVSL

-821 YSVDVQ
+821 YSVEVQ

-841 TVCPPHKRELEDLA
+841 TACPPHKRELEELA
-855 EEGVYQEKILQ
+855 AEGVYQEQILK

-871 LDLLEKYEA
+871 LDLLEQYEA
-880 CEMPFERFL
+880 CDMPFERFL

-908 NPEQAAITVGVVR
+908 NPGQASITVGVVR
-921 SPAWSGHGEYRGVAS
+921 GPAWSGRGEYRGVS
-936 NYLADRTPGDDI
+936 SYYLAERQAGDDI
-948 DMFVRTPESRFQ
+948 VMFVRTPESRFQ
-960 LPEDPEKPIIMV
+960 LPEDPETPIIMV

-983 FLQARAALK
+983 FLQARSALK
-992 QEGKT
+992 RERKT

-1006 CRNDN
+1006 CRNDR
-1011 DFIYRGELEAYEKEG
+1011 DFIYRDELEQFEKDG
-1026 IVTLHTAFSRKEG
+1026 IVTVHTAFSRKEG
-1039 IPKTYVQHLMA
+1039 LPKTYVQHLMA
-1050 ENAEELISIL
+1050 DHAETLISIL
-1060 DQGGHLYV
+1060 DRGGRLYV
-1068 CGDGSKMAPDVETTL
+1068 CGDGSKMAPDVEAAL
-1083 QKAYQSVHGVGEQEA
+1083 QQAYQSVHGTGQQEA
-1098 QKWLGN
+1098 QNWLKH
-1104 LQTNG
+1104 LQDTG

-1116 AGI
+1116 SGI

>member
-1 MNSPYL
+1 
-7 RILQLLKYRKNSD
+7 
-20 HTSIGEWRDVCHTK
+20 
-34 RIIAA
+34 
-39 FKGHCSLEIEDIE
+39 
-52 CRKDVF
+52 
-58 MKKTSPIPQPK
+58 MKETSPIPQPK

-89 SKLAD
+89 IKLA
-94 EYGPIFQLNTPAGTT
+94 EEQGPIFQIHTPAGTT
-109 IIVSGHELVEEIC
+109 IVVSGHELVKEVC
-122 DESRFDKSIEG
+122 DEERFDKSIEG

-162 LMPTFSQRAMKE
+162 LMPTFSQRAMKD
-174 YHSMM
+174 YHEKM

-273 SLVDSIIAERK
+273 SLVDSIIAERRSN
-284 ADGDQDEKDLLAR
+284 GDQDEKDLLAR

-333 LSFAIYFLL
+333 LSFAIYYLL
-342 KNPDK
+342 KHPDK
-347 MKKAYEEVDQVLT
+347 LKKAYEEVDRVLT
-360 GPTPTYKQVL
+360 DAAPTYKQVL
-370 QLSYIRMIL
+370 ELTYIRMIL

-392 SLYAK
+392 SLYPK

-413 ISVLIPQLHRDKEA
+413 ISVLIPQLHRDRDA
-427 WGENAEEFHPERF
+427 WGADAEEFRPERF
-440 ENPDQVPHHAYKPF
+440 EHQDQVPHHAYKPF

-467 LHEATLVLGMIL
+467 LHEATLVLGMVL
-479 QYFKLID
+479 KYFTLID
-486 HTNYELDIKQTLTL
+486 HENYELDIKQTLTL
-500 KPGDFKIR
+500 KPGDFRIR
-508 VQSRNQEA
+508 VQTRNQEA
-516 MNSAVLT
+516 IHADVPAA
-523 SDEKAPDDQKEK
+523 EKAAPDEQKEK
-535 PDTKSASIVGVNNR
+535 TETKGASVIGLNNR

-564 VARELADTASMHG
+564 VARELADTASLHG

-583 ALNDQIGKLPKEGA
+583 PLNDQIGKLPQEGA
-597 VLIVTSSYNGKPPS
+597 VVIVTSSYNGKPPS
-611 NAGQFVQWLEEIK
+611 NAGQFVQWLQEIK
-624 PGELTGV
+624 PGELEGV
-631 QYAVFGC
+631 HYAVFGC
-638 GDHNWASTYQDVPRY
+638 GDHNWASTYQYVPRF
-653 IDEQLAQKGAARF
+653 IDEQLAEKGATRF
-666 SARGEGD
+666 SKRGEGD

-681 LDQWKQTMWS
+681 LDEWKKSMWA
-691 DAMNAFGL
+691 DAIKAFGL
-699 KLNENAEKERSTL
+699 ELNENADKERSTL
-712 SLEFVRGLGGS
+712 SLQFVRELGES
-723 PLARSYEAVH
+723 PLARSYEAAH
-733 ASVTEN
+733 ASIAEN

-745 DSDRSTRH
+745 NSDRSTRH
-753 IEIALPPGV
+753 IEIALPPDV
-762 TYQEGDHLGVLPS
+762 EYREGDHLGVLPR
-775 NSQEKVNRILRRF
+775 NSQTNVSRILHRF
-788 GLKGNDQVTLTA
+788 GLKGTDQVTLSA
-800 SGRSAA
+800 SGRSAG
-806 HLPLDRPVSL
+806 HLPLGRPVSL
-816 HDLLS
+816 QDLLS
-821 YSVDVQ
+821 YSVEVQ

-841 TVCPPHKRELEDLA
+841 TVCPPHKRELEDLTA
-855 EEGVYQEKILQ
+855 EGVYQEQILK

-880 CEMPFERFL
+880 CDMPFERFL

-908 NPEQAAITVGVVR
+908 NPEQASITVGVVR
-921 SPAWSGHGEYRGVAS
+921 GPAWSGRGEYRGVAS
-936 NYLADRTPGDDI
+936 NYLAERKAGDDVV
-948 DMFVRTPESRFQ
+948 MFVRTPESRFQ
-960 LPEDPEKPIIMV
+960 LPEDPETPIIMV

-992 QEGKT
+992 REGKT

-1006 CRNDN
+1006 CRNDR
-1011 DFIYRGELEAYEKEG
+1011 DFIYREELEQFEKDG
-1026 IVTLHTAFSRKEG
+1026 IVTVHTAFSRKEG
-1039 IPKTYVQHLMA
+1039 MPKTYVQHLMSDHA
-1050 ENAEELISIL
+1050 ETLISIL
-1060 DQGGHLYV
+1060 DRGGRLYV
-1068 CGDGSKMAPDVETTL
+1068 CGDGSKMAPDVEAAL
-1083 QKAYQSVHGVGEQEA
+1083 QKAYQSVHGTSEQEA
-1098 QKWLGN
+1098 QNWLKH
-1104 LQTNG
+1104 LQDTG
-1109 MYAKDVW
+1109 IYAKDVW
-1116 AGI
+1116 SGL